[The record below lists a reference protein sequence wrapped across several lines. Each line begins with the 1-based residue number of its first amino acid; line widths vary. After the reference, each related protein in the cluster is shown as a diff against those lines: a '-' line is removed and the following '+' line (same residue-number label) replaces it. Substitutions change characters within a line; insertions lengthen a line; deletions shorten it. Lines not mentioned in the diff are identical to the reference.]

1 MCSWAPNTWHE
12 HHFRGKA
19 VYPNIDTFEEREKEQ
34 EKQYSKSIAR
44 LKLRNKLD
52 KEILDEQL
60 NCHLFELEQRRELD
74 KITTQK
80 KKDEYCQEKEHEKL
94 LGKKSYDSYIEKLEK
109 LKNRWLQGGVSEEE
123 DRQLINLKEEAEE
136 KYKRMGEFN
145 GWE

>member
-1 MCSWAPNTWHE
+1 MS
-12 HHFRGKA
+12 
-19 VYPNIDTFEEREKEQ
+19 
-34 EKQYSKSIAR
+34 R